1 MPIMKRL
8 ILLILFITSLAT
20 AQKIQVPPVSR
31 HTFENGLTV
40 ILMRYTK
47 VPVVHFRLVSRG
59 GSSDDPA
66 GVEGVASVATSLM
79 REGTTTRSSSDI
91 AGAIDFVGGSLFAS
105 SGLDYCAVRG
115 EVLMK
120 DVDTGLDLFGD
131 ILLNASFPDE
141 ELERERKQ
149 RLAGLDALKE
159 EPGSIASRVFTGSI
173 YGAHPYG
180 KQVTRGSLN
189 AITREHVVQ
198 FYQRVFVPNNST
210 LVVVGDFTNEEMLS
224 KLQQK
229 LGQWKR
235 GETHPQ
241 SYPPPSLNQGRR
253 VVLVDKPDATQTQ
266 IRVGN
271 VGIDI
276 KNPDYFAVAVANS
289 VFGDGFTSRLVE
301 ELRVKRSLTYGAS
314 SNFPAYL
321 HGGSFSISTFTKNE
335 TINETIDVILEEVKK
350 YREKGPDKEELKKA
364 QNYIAGGFARGLQSP
379 EALAARITDIELYDF
394 PSDYLESYIQK
405 LQAVSLADVKRVI
418 TRYFAHEDL
427 VFVLVG
433 PASTV
438 TTQVEKYGPVS
449 VLSLDEAIK

>member
-1 MPIMKRL
+1 MKRL
-8 ILLILFITSLAT
+8 FLLFLVLTPLAT

-31 HTFENGLTV
+31 HAFDNGLTV

-66 GVEGVASVATSLM
+66 GLEGVASMATSLM

-91 AGAIDFVGGSLFAS
+91 AAAIDFVGGSLFAS

-115 EVLMK
+115 EVLKK
-120 DVDTGLDLFGD
+120 DVDIGLDLFSD
-131 ILLNASFPDE
+131 ILLNASFPEE

-159 EPGSIASRVFTGSI
+159 EPGSVASRVFTGSI

-180 KQVTRGSLN
+180 KQVSRASFD

-198 FYQRVFVPNNST
+198 FYEKVFVPNNST

-229 LGQWKR
+229 FGQWKQ
-235 GETHPQ
+235 GEPRAQ
-241 SYPPPSLNQGRR
+241 SYPPPSLNRGRR
-253 VVLVDKPDATQTQ
+253 VVLVDKPDATQSQ

-289 VFGDGFTSRLVE
+289 VFGYGFTSRLVE
-301 ELRVKRSLTYGAS
+301 ELRIKRSLTYSAS
-314 SNFPAYL
+314 STFPAYL

-335 TINETIDVILEEVKK
+335 TVGETIEVILAEVRK
-350 YREKGPDKEELKKA
+350 YREEGPSMEEVKKA
-364 QNYIAGGFARGLQSP
+364 QNYIAGDFARELQSP
-379 EALAARITDIELYDF
+379 DALAARITDIELYSF
-394 PSDYLESYIQK
+394 PSDYFESYIQK
-405 LQAVSLADVKRVI
+405 LKQVTLADVKRVI
-418 TRYFAHEDL
+418 ARYFELDNL
-427 VFVLVG
+427 VFVLVA

-438 TTQVEKYGPVS
+438 STQVEKYGPVN
-449 VLSLDEAIK
+449 VLPLDEAIK